1 VVPVEFGLNIKQV
14 HETSQQR
21 DYVLSP
27 ATVCVSQKGTKNALE
42 TGRTFATLFADTDL
56 RVRLLGARTENDFK
70 RLLWEQMKELAEE
83 QQDSSGSRG
92 RKLSEDSA
100 DEKPDEST
108 PTPVSTSSFI
118 TNAWLRLV
126 LRV

>member
-1 VVPVEFGLNIKQV
+1 M
-14 HETSQQR
+14 
-21 DYVLSP
+21 
-27 ATVCVSQKGTKNALE
+27 
-42 TGRTFATLFADTDL
+42 FADTDL

-100 DEKPDEST
+100 DEKPDESS
-108 PTPVSTSSFI
+108 PTPVSTSSQC
-118 TNAWLRLV
+118 TLV
-126 LRV
+126 TLLSNTFSVLVGCLLATTEVGRTRKRGNCECIET